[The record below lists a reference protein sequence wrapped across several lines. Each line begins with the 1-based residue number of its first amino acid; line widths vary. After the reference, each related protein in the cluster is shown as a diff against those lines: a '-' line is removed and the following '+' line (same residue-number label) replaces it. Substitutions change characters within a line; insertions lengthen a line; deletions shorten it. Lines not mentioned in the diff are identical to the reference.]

1 MKTVPLQTHLKI
13 IIDMDIS
20 LLTNDSWVFS
30 WIILPLLII
39 VARIADQT
47 IGTLRLI
54 FLSKGFRILAP
65 VLGFFE
71 VIIWLL
77 AVSQILQHL
86 DNWFTYIAYG
96 LGFALGNYVGIV
108 LEQRISLGNVIIRI
122 IPKLDTTE
130 LINYL
135 KEHNFGV
142 TSVSAEGSR
151 GPVKVIFS
159 IIKRRDIDHFVA
171 IIKKFNPNAFYTI
184 EDVKAVHEGVIRHTP
199 SRSVF
204 QSIGFYTKKSK

>member
-1 MKTVPLQTHLKI
+1 LQPDNQTKDI
-13 IIDMDIS
+13 FMDFS
-20 LLTNDSWVFS
+20 FLATDSWIYS
-30 WIILPLLII
+30 WVILPLLII

-77 AVSQILQHL
+77 AVSQIFQHL
-86 DNWFTYIAYG
+86 DNWFTYVAYG
-96 LGFALGNYVGIV
+96 LGFAIGNYIGIV
-108 LEQRISLGNVIIRI
+108 VEQKISLGNVIVRI
-122 IPKLDTTE
+122 VPKYDTSE
-130 LINYL
+130 LIESF
-135 KEHNFGV
+135 KERNFGI
-142 TSVSAEGSR
+142 TSVNAEGSR

-159 IIKRRDIDHFVA
+159 IIKRRDIPELVGL
-171 IIKKFNPNAFYTI
+171 IKKFNPNAFYTI
-184 EDVKAVHEGVIRHTP
+184 EDVRAVHEGVLHNTP

-204 QSIGFYTKKSK
+204 QSFGFHTKKAK

>member
-1 MKTVPLQTHLKI
+1 MEL
-13 IIDMDIS
+13 S
-20 LLTNDSWVFS
+20 FLTTDSWLFS
-30 WIILPLLII
+30 WVILPILIIL
-39 VARIADQT
+39 ARIADQT

-54 FLSKGFRILAP
+54 FLSKGYRLIAP

-77 AVSQILQHL
+77 AVSQIFQHL

-96 LGFALGNYVGIV
+96 LGFAIGNYIGIV
-108 LEQRISLGNVIIRI
+108 VEQKISLGNVIVRI
-122 IPKLDTTE
+122 VPKYDTTE

-135 KEHNFGV
+135 REHNFGV
-142 TSVSAEGSR
+142 TSVPAEGSR

-159 IIKRRDIDHFVA
+159 IIKRRDIEDFVT
-171 IIKKFNPNAFYTI
+171 IIKRFNPNAFYTI
-184 EDVKAVHEGVIRHTP
+184 EDVRAVHEGVIHNTP

-204 QSIGFYTKKSK
+204 QSFGFHTKKAK

>member
-1 MKTVPLQTHLKI
+1 ME
-13 IIDMDIS
+13 IS
-20 LLTNDSWVFS
+20 FLTTDSWLFS
-30 WIILPLLII
+30 WVILPILIIL
-39 VARIADQT
+39 ARIADQT

-54 FLSKGFRILAP
+54 FLSKGYRLIAP

-77 AVSQILQHL
+77 AVSQIFQHL

-96 LGFALGNYVGIV
+96 LGFAIGNYIGIV
-108 LEQRISLGNVIIRI
+108 VEQKISLGNVIVRI
-122 IPKLDTTE
+122 VPKYDTTE

-135 KEHNFGV
+135 REHNFGV
-142 TSVSAEGSR
+142 TSVPAEGSR

-159 IIKRRDIDHFVA
+159 IIKRRDIENFVT
-171 IIKKFNPNAFYTI
+171 IIKRFNPNAFYTI
-184 EDVKAVHEGVIRHTP
+184 EDVRAVHEGVIHNAP

-204 QSIGFYTKKSK
+204 QSFGFHTKKAK